1 MAITPHVPL
10 LLGPEPRGR
19 QIAAKTGVRSP
30 LANTGELEYS
40 SGVVRFRCRQ
50 VLTGFVLGVTLV
62 LLACPDVLAGPPTER
77 LRDFF
82 AEVNGVLA
90 DPAVQERPLEG
101 VPRIRQLVTEL
112 SDVSVAAAAALGP
125 PWQAR
130 TLAEREEFTDL
141 FAELLERAYVGRL
154 AGTARLSDGVQVLYL
169 HEILAG
175 DAATV
180 ATALGARQGRDVA
193 IEYRMAR
200 RYGRWLVG
208 DVVLDGVSILQ
219 NYHAQFKRLLQQG
232 SYPELV
238 SRLRAKLGEESLLFA
253 RAEPRVPAV
262 MPAAGAMLEVRI
274 AAPRREKVE
283 LASMP
288 VAPRP
293 VPHLTSD
300 AAEIARPAAIPPSR
314 VDADFTALPFWAL
327 FLGLVGAAGAAYFA
341 KRTGVGSVLTGWR
354 PPSS

>member
-1 MAITPHVPL
+1 M
-10 LLGPEPRGR
+10 
-19 QIAAKTGVRSP
+19 
-30 LANTGELEYS
+30 
-40 SGVVRFRCRQ
+40 VRFRRRQ
-50 VLTGFVLGVTLV
+50 VLTGFVLGITLV

-112 SDVSVAAAAALGP
+112 SDVSAAAAAALGP

-193 IEYRMAR
+193 IEYRMAH

-253 RAEPRVPAV
+253 RAEPRVPA
-262 MPAAGAMLEVRI
+262 AMLEVRI

-288 VAPRP
+288 VAPRR
-293 VPHLTSD
+293 VPPLTPD

-314 VDADFTALPFWAL
+314 VDADLTALPFWAL